1 MNEQA
6 MNDDDEALK
15 LIDASG
21 RGFAAQ
27 KRGILAINSG
37 PLFAC

>member
-21 RGFAAQ
+21 RGFATQ